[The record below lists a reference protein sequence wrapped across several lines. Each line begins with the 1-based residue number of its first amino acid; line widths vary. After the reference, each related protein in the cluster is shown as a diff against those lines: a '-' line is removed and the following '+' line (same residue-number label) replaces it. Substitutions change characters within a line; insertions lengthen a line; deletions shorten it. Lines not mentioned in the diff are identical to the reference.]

1 MTLEQTLDAHP
12 ELLSAT
18 FPANAAPNFLHRV
31 RGNRSSRERVG
42 ACASRPRRTWRR
54 SARRWRGA
62 FEHDPLWGWA
72 FEDAE
77 RERKLAALAAV
88 FGFFAAA
95 ALDLGWVRVTDGVEA
110 VALWIPPGLAGDVAR
125 RRGAAAGR
133 DRRRLRAGV
142 GGAGAASCST
152 PSKRNHPH
160 EPPHFYLSLLGTHPD
175 HAGHGH
181 GLGLVAD
188 CLAEIDAGDPPAA
201 AFLES
206 SNPANVPRYERLGF
220 RPTREVELIAG
231 LGGTQMWRGPGG
243 SAAGRARPLRPG
255 PSSSTPREAAEVR
268 QLLFELEHRG
278 EEVAVLLDPVEH
290 RVGLEDQLL
299 AVARVGGRGST
310 SSQVTGVEAVGCSRA
325 RRL

>member
-1 MTLEQTLDAHP
+1 MHSRVATDGDLPAIGRTLA
-12 ELLSAT
+12 
-18 FPANAAPNFLHRV
+18 
-31 RGNRSSRERVG
+31 
-42 ACASRPRRTWRR
+42 
-54 SARRWRGA
+54 GA

-77 RERKLAALAAV
+77 RERKLAALAEV

-110 VALWIPPGLAGDVAR
+110 VALWIPPGAPEMSPADEERMPNVV
-125 RRGAAAGR
+125 AAACGPEST
-133 DRRRLRAGV
+133 RRVLELLEAFE
-142 GGAGAASCST
+142 A
-152 PSKRNHPH
+152 NHPH

-206 SNPANVPRYERLGF
+206 SNPGNVPRYERLGF
-220 RPTREVELIAG
+220 RPTRQVELIDG

-243 SAAGRARPLRPG
+243 SAPPAAHGRFDPG
-255 PSSSTPREAAEVR
+255 P
-268 QLLFELEHRG
+268 
-278 EEVAVLLDPVEH
+278 
-290 RVGLEDQLL
+290 
-299 AVARVGGRGST
+299 
-310 SSQVTGVEAVGCSRA
+310 
-325 RRL
+325 